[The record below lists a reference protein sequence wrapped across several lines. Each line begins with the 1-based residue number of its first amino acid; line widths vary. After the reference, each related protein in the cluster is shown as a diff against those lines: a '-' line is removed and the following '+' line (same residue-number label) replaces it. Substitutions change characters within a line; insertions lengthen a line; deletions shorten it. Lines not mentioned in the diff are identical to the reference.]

1 MEAALTAAF
10 FIARGPCVSACL
22 VTYGLVIWPAVYAAG
37 GEDSIRRLKER
48 KHLMNTIYRY
58 AAVLGRVVKSRLFG
72 AAALAVASAV
82 LVMSVSVNMHA
93 ITVID
98 GENSKVVF
106 TMNNDD
112 PHAVLTAAGVAL
124 SEGDEVRSDIENI
137 RGEIEINRAF
147 DVQITADGISTVVR
161 MTGGTVND
169 VLERTGI
176 EVREDDMLS
185 HLPETTVTDGMNITV
200 ERVGYNEYTR
210 TEAIPYE
217 TTLKYTNVIPKG
229 STKLKQA
236 GKKGEKTYVYRE
248 RIVDGEVVETVLVSE
263 TVTQKPVNAVK
274 LVGTVVGTPLS
285 KAPFDIELD
294 EAGQPVNYKQ
304 VFTGTCTAYTCDGG
318 RLSGVTAT
326 GMKPQVGVVAVNP
339 KKIPYGSKLYI
350 TSADGSYVY
359 GYAIAGDTGGG
370 VMKGTLIADLY
381 MDTYEECIQFGKR
394 RNVKVFV
401 LE

>member
-1 MEAALTAAF
+1 MLSAAF
-10 FIARGPCVSACL
+10 SL
-22 VTYGLVIWPAVYAAG
+22 L
-37 GEDSIRRLKER
+37 SRRRKER
-48 KHLMNTIYRY
+48 KHLMSTILRY
-58 AAVLGRVVKSRLFG
+58 ASVLGRVVKSRLFG
-72 AAALAVASAV
+72 AAALAVVSAV

-98 GENSKVVF
+98 GQNSRVVL

-112 PHAVLTAAGVAL
+112 PHAVLAAAGVAL
-124 SEGDEVRSDIENI
+124 SDGDEFRSDIDAI

-147 DVQITADGISTVVR
+147 DVQITADGITKVVR
-161 MTGGTVND
+161 MTGGTVSD
-169 VLERTGI
+169 VLEKTGV
-176 EVREDDMLS
+176 EVKENDLLS
-185 HLPETTVTDGMNITV
+185 HLPNAAVTDGMSIEV

-217 TTLKYTNVIPKG
+217 TTVKYTNVIPKG
-229 STKLKQA
+229 ATKLKQS
-236 GKKGEKTYVYRE
+236 GQKGEKTYVYRD

-263 TVTQKPVNAVK
+263 TVTKKPVNAIK

-285 KAPFDIELD
+285 PAPFEIALD
-294 EAGQPVNYKQ
+294 EAGQPVNYKK
-304 VFTGTCTAYTCDGG
+304 VYTGTCTAYTCDGG

-339 KKIPYGSKLYI
+339 NLIPYGSKLYI

-394 RNVKVFV
+394 RNFKVFV

>member
-1 MEAALTAAF
+1 M
-10 FIARGPCVSACL
+10 
-22 VTYGLVIWPAVYAAG
+22 
-37 GEDSIRRLKER
+37 
-48 KHLMNTIYRY
+48 
-58 AAVLGRVVKSRLFG
+58 
-72 AAALAVASAV
+72 
-82 LVMSVSVNMHA
+82 
-93 ITVID
+93 
-98 GENSKVVF
+98 
-106 TMNNDD
+106 
-112 PHAVLTAAGVAL
+112 
-124 SEGDEVRSDIENI
+124 RSDIENI

-263 TVTQKPVNAVK
+263 TVTKKPVNAVK

-394 RNVKVFV
+394 RNFKVFV

>member
-1 MEAALTAAF
+1 
-10 FIARGPCVSACL
+10 
-22 VTYGLVIWPAVYAAG
+22 
-37 GEDSIRRLKER
+37 
-48 KHLMNTIYRY
+48 MNTIYRY

-210 TEAIPYE
+210 TEAS
-217 TTLKYTNVIPKG
+217 L
-229 STKLKQA
+229 
-236 GKKGEKTYVYRE
+236 
-248 RIVDGEVVETVLVSE
+248 
-263 TVTQKPVNAVK
+263 
-274 LVGTVVGTPLS
+274 
-285 KAPFDIELD
+285 
-294 EAGQPVNYKQ
+294 
-304 VFTGTCTAYTCDGG
+304 
-318 RLSGVTAT
+318 
-326 GMKPQVGVVAVNP
+326 
-339 KKIPYGSKLYI
+339 
-350 TSADGSYVY
+350 
-359 GYAIAGDTGGG
+359 
-370 VMKGTLIADLY
+370 
-381 MDTYEECIQFGKR
+381 
-394 RNVKVFV
+394 
-401 LE
+401 

>member
-1 MEAALTAAF
+1 
-10 FIARGPCVSACL
+10 
-22 VTYGLVIWPAVYAAG
+22 
-37 GEDSIRRLKER
+37 
-48 KHLMNTIYRY
+48 MNTIYRY

-236 GKKGEKTYVYRE
+236 GKRAKRPMSIGS
-248 RIVDGEVVETVLVSE
+248 VLW
-263 TVTQKPVNAVK
+263 TARWWKPSWSAK
-274 LVGTVVGTPLS
+274 LSLKSRLMPLS
-285 KAPFDIELD
+285 WWGLWWE
-294 EAGQPVNYKQ
+294 
-304 VFTGTCTAYTCDGG
+304 
-318 RLSGVTAT
+318 
-326 GMKPQVGVVAVNP
+326 
-339 KKIPYGSKLYI
+339 
-350 TSADGSYVY
+350 
-359 GYAIAGDTGGG
+359 
-370 VMKGTLIADLY
+370 
-381 MDTYEECIQFGKR
+381 R
-394 RNVKVFV
+394 RSPRPPSISSWMRPDSR
-401 LE
+401 

>member
-1 MEAALTAAF
+1 
-10 FIARGPCVSACL
+10 
-22 VTYGLVIWPAVYAAG
+22 
-37 GEDSIRRLKER
+37 
-48 KHLMNTIYRY
+48 MNTIYRY

-263 TVTQKPVNAVK
+263 TVTKK
-274 LVGTVVGTPLS
+274 
-285 KAPFDIELD
+285 D

-370 VMKGTLIADLY
+370 VMKGTLIAELY

-394 RNVKVFV
+394 RNFKVFV